1 MKLDPA
7 SQKEAGFLMNQAIY
21 PLKQVIESLTSTT
34 QLIVLTKE
42 HEYLKRIRSQYQA
55 DAEPVTKVQV
65 TQRDQ

>member
-1 MKLDPA
+1 
-7 SQKEAGFLMNQAIY
+7 MNQANS

-34 QLIVLTKE
+34 QLIVLTKQL
-42 HEYLKRIRSQYQA
+42 EYLKRIRSQYQA